1 MSWITRIFGVK
12 KRERFPG
19 EKPAPTFRE
28 NLAALKNVPKF
39 LKMVWETNPGMMFS
53 NILLRVFQAGI
64 PVTMLYIGK
73 LIIDEVICLSNAS
86 CEPGSGYS
94 IWDYVA
100 MEFGLVIFS
109 AILSRTVSLLDAL
122 LGDLFSIRSSV
133 KLIAHAAT
141 LDLPQFEDSTFYDK
155 LERAR
160 RQTTSRVVLM
170 GQLLYQFQ
178 DIITMVFLAA
188 GLVIFN
194 PWLIILLIVAVIP
207 SFISETY
214 FNRRGYSL
222 ARNWT
227 PERRKL
233 DYFRF
238 IGASDQTVK
247 EVKIFGLSPFLQER
261 YASLSEQYYQ
271 ANRKLAILRAGWGT
285 VLNSLGDGGYYV
297 AYIYIIRQAIEKIIS
312 IGDLTFLAGSF
323 NRMRGL
329 LRGILSRFSAIA
341 DSALYLQ
348 DFFDFFEM
356 QPEIFSPEN
365 AKPLPD
371 PIREGFTF
379 ENVSFAY
386 PNSEKYAVQGISFT
400 LAAGEKLALVGENG
414 AGKTTLVKLLARLY
428 DPTEGRILLDGIDI
442 KEYDL
447 DEYRKK
453 VGVIFQDFV
462 RFQFTVAENIA
473 VGSIE
478 EVENR
483 PQIEHAAQRSLADTV
498 IQKLPNGYDQILGRR
513 FEAGVDLS
521 GGEWQKVALGR
532 AYMREAQLLI
542 LDEPTAAL
550 DARAEYEVF
559 QRFAALTE
567 GKTAV
572 LISHRFSTVRMA
584 DRILVLEKGKMLEL
598 GSHEE
603 LLEQGGTYAELFNL
617 QAQGYR

>member
-1 MSWITRIFGVK
+1 MSWITRVFGVK
-12 KRERFPG
+12 KRERFPS
-19 EKPAPTFRE
+19 EKPAPTFKE
-28 NLAALKNVPKF
+28 NIAALKNIPLF
-39 LKMVWETNPGMMFS
+39 LKMIWETHRGMTLGNVFLR
-53 NILLRVFQAGI
+53 ILQAGV
-64 PVTMLYIGK
+64 PVTTLYIGK
-73 LIIDEVICLSNAS
+73 LIIDEVIRLSNL
-86 CEPGSGYS
+86 SGEKDLEYM
-94 IWDYVA
+94 WQLVGL
-100 MEFGLVIFS
+100 EFGVIIFS
-109 AILSRTVSLLDAL
+109 AMITRAVSLLDAL

-141 LDLPQFEDSTFYDK
+141 LDLPQFEDSGFYDK

-170 GQLLYQFQ
+170 SQLLAQFQ
-178 DIITMVFLAA
+178 DIITMAFLAA
-188 GLVIFN
+188 GLIIFN
-194 PWLIILLIVAVIP
+194 PYLIILLILAVIP

-233 DYFRF
+233 DYLRY

-247 EVKIFGLSPFLQER
+247 EVKIFGLSDYLQER
-261 YASLSEQYYQ
+261 FATLSEQYYQ
-271 ANRKLAILRAGWGT
+271 ANKKLAILRATWG
-285 VLNSLGDGGYYV
+285 VFLNSLGDGGYYV
-297 AYIYIIRQAIEKIIS
+297 AYIFIIRQAINQLIS

-323 NRMRGL
+323 NRLRGL
-329 LRGILSRFSAIA
+329 LRGILARFSAIA

-348 DFFDFFEM
+348 DFFDFFDM
-356 QPEIFSPEN
+356 QPNITSPEN
-365 AKPLPD
+365 AKSIPD
-371 PIREGFTF
+371 PIKEGFTF
-379 ENVSFAY
+379 ENVSFTY
-386 PNSEKYAVQGISFT
+386 PNSDKYAVKDISFS

-428 DPTEGRILLDGIDI
+428 DPSEGRILLDGIDI
-442 KEYDL
+442 REYDL
-447 DEYRKK
+447 EEYRRK

-462 RFQFTVAENIA
+462 RFQFTVSENIA

-478 EVENR
+478 EVENK
-483 PQIEHAAQRSLADTV
+483 PQIVHAAERSLANTV
-498 IQKLPNGYDQILGRR
+498 IEKLPNGYDQVLGRR

-559 QRFAALTE
+559 QRFSELTT

-584 DRILVLEKGKMLEL
+584 DRILVLEKNAGIGLP
-598 GSHEE
+598 
-603 LLEQGGTYAELFNL
+603 
-617 QAQGYR
+617 